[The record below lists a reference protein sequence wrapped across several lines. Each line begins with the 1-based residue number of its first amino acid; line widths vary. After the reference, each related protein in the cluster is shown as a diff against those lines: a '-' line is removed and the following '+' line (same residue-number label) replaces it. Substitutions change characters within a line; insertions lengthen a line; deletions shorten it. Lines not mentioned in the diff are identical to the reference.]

1 MFEVKTLSDSIEINT
16 SPERVYE
23 WFINIDQNYK
33 EWHPDHVKAIW
44 LTENKMKV
52 GSKLYSEEYIHGE
65 LHKIKFKCTNIEPNR
80 KIEFKNLL
88 PMSLI
93 CPKGSFIF
101 EPKGDNCIFTATL
114 SFRMGNT
121 LSKIVKTKVEALINH
136 MKEEGENL
144 KRILENK

>member
-1 MFEVKTLSDSIEINT
+1 MKTLSDSIEINT
-16 SPERVYE
+16 SPEKAYE

-101 EPKGDNCIFTATL
+101 ELKGDICIFTATL

-121 LSKIVKTKVEALINH
+121 LSKIAKKKVEALKNH

-144 KRILENK
+144 KRILENQ

>member
-1 MFEVKTLSDSIEINT
+1 MKILSDSIEIKT
-16 SPERVYE
+16 SPEKAYE